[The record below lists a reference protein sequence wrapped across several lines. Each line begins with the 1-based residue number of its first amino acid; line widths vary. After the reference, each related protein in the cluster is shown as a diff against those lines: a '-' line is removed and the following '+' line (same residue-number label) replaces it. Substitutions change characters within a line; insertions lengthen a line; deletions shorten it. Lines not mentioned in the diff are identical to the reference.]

1 MRTADLDQVAVS
13 VKPTDG
19 DIARSLRRV
28 QEPGTL
34 REDPALGLHTEGSV
48 IPGTVLVSKLRSNVL
63 HWSFGCDSYRVD
75 LKFEIVQVF
84 LFNILIVGI
93 IKIGQFFFFDV
104 APLAYRGGSYGGK
117 LGSVSD
123 RSRIVLGSFS
133 DHSPDHSRITFGSF
147 LGLL

>member
-1 MRTADLDQVAVS
+1 MQYSTVQYSSDVTNLRLSNFLLRTADLDQVAVS

-48 IPGTVLVSKLRSNVL
+48 IPGTVLVSKLRSNLL

-75 LKFEIVQVF
+75 LKFVIVQVF

-93 IKIGQFFFFDV
+93 IKIGQFFWFF
-104 APLAYRGGSYGGK
+104 LIN
-117 LGSVSD
+117 
-123 RSRIVLGSFS
+123 RI
-133 DHSPDHSRITFGSF
+133 
-147 LGLL
+147 